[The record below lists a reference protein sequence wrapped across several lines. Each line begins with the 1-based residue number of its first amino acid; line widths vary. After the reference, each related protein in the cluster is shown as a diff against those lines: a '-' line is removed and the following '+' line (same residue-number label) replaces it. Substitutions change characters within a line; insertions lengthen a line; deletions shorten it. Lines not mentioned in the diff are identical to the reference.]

1 MDYHFETIDNVMKVS
16 LDGRLVAA
24 CSEEFKNTMLNRL
37 KDQKAIDKY
46 GEEAKNGV
54 ILITTKKQ

>member
-1 MDYHFETIDNVMKVS
+1 MKYTGNISDIDPATIASM
-16 LDGRLVAA
+16 
-24 CSEEFKNTMLNRL
+24 EIL

-54 ILITTKKQ
+54 ILITSKKQ